1 MIFNSYSE
9 GKESLAGIRI
19 VSCGH
24 VFASPGREIFRPNG
38 REDWLLFYVAK
49 ETEIVYLDRETEAPA
64 GSAILF
70 APGEKQHHIYRGNKV
85 AEFYYVHFLC
95 DSLPESLSLETS
107 RVYSLPQKS
116 QITAIF
122 EEMIDEALQKKPHY
136 ELSCISDILRLLSL
150 LQMEGPSPVES
161 SKKPWKSI
169 AYAVQHM
176 NRYCDSNLK
185 LEHYAAM
192 CCMSK
197 YHFLRIFKEVTGIPP
212 LEYRNS
218 IRIKKA
224 EELLEN
230 GQLSI
235 SEIGDTLGYSS
246 PAYFSDSFKKETG
259 LSPLEYR
266 KKLQTEIH

>member
-9 GKESLAGIRI
+9 GKEALAGIRL

-24 VFASPGREIFRPNG
+24 VFASPGREILRPNG

-49 ETEIVYLDRETEAPA
+49 ESEVFYLDRETEIPT

-70 APGEKQHHIYRGNKV
+70 APVEKQHHIYKGSKV
-85 AEFYYVHFLC
+85 AEFYYVHFKC
-95 DSLPESLSLETS
+95 DALPDGFSLETS
-107 RVYSLPQKS
+107 HVYALQQKRQVAS
-116 QITAIF
+116 IF

-136 ELSCISDILRLLSL
+136 ELSCISDILRLLSM
-150 LQMEGPSPVES
+150 LQMEGPTLSEGA
-161 SKKPWKSI
+161 KKPWKSI

-176 NRYCDSNLK
+176 NRYCESDLK

-197 YHFLRIFKEVTGIPP
+197 YHFLRVFKEVTGSTP
-212 LEYRNS
+212 LEYRSS

-235 SEIGDTLGYSS
+235 SEIGETLGYAS
-246 PAYFSDSFKKETG
+246 PAYFSDNFKKCVG
-259 LSPLEYR
+259 ISPVKFRE
-266 KKLQTEIH
+266 KHT